1 MAASTIGRLEPFDP
15 GNELIVVYLE
25 RMQLFF
31 EANEIKAEK
40 QVPVFLTIIGRENY
54 VLLRNLTAPEKPSQ
68 KSLSDLKE
76 ILKKHFEPKPQTVGT
91 VASRFQ
97 FHQRQQQPGETAA
110 MFLAELRKMAVPC
123 EFGNALDESL
133 RDRLVCGLANAAH
146 QKRLLSE
153 GELSLD
159 KALLIAQSLE
169 MAEGSTSADI
179 LVGPSEVPVVP
190 DTEDPRGQPT
200 GVSETG
206 PGTWSTPVVSTGSN
220 TSRRCSQRQRK
231 PNKRYMNN

>member
-1 MAASTIGRLEPFDP
+1 MAASTIGRLEPFNP
-15 GNELIVVYLE
+15 GNELIVIYLE

-31 EANEIKAEK
+31 EANGIKAEK

-68 KSLSDLKE
+68 KSLSELMK
-76 ILKKHFEPKPQTVGT
+76 ILKKHFDPKLII
-91 VASRFQ
+91 ASRFQ
-97 FHQRQQQPGETAA
+97 FHQRQQLSGETAA
-110 MFLAELRKMAVPC
+110 VFLAELRKMAVPC

-133 RDRLVCGLANAAH
+133 RGQLVHGLANEAH
-146 QKRLLSE
+146 QQRLLSE

-159 KALLIAQSLE
+159 KTLLIAQSLE

-190 DTEDPRGQPT
+190 DTEDPCGQPT
-200 GVSETG
+200 GVSKTG
-206 PGTWSTPVVSTGSN
+206 PETWSTSVVSTESN
-220 TSRRCSQRQRK
+220 TSRRCSKLQRK